1 MYNNNG
7 SQPNQG
13 GHLAGYAEVM
23 AKVNAE
29 LDAEA
34 NARRMNIEGYNEG
47 LDVGQAAGYRN
58 GYNVGHTD
66 GWNESIEVS
75 TPILN
80 EQKDITRQV
89 EAQRDALQADVE
101 RQHHIITLYA
111 SLVAADKASASKKI
125 EKWKA
130 YSEELKTQRDEARQK
145 LEARVITERTAANET
160 IAKWKAYSEGL
171 KAQRNQVSADHTR
184 LANEHA
190 QQLWLHQRGLVF
202 MNTMYGV
209 LSTLNDDTCPYVE
222 EVRDLFAATWQDEV
236 SQALEA
242 GRMQES
248 PINDPSFVLAYPQM
262 STLIGDMLHRAGQQY
277 NPVDETEVS

>member
-7 SQPNQG
+7 TQPSQG
-13 GHLAGYAEVM
+13 GHLAGYDEIQR
-23 AKVNAE
+23 
-29 LDAEA
+29 A
-34 NARRMNIEGYNEG
+34 NEARRVAQRENIEGYNEG

-89 EAQRDALQADVE
+89 AAQRDALQAEVNRQRQLITQLEARVNAE
-101 RQHHIITLYA
+101 RD
-111 SLVAADKASASKKI
+111 AATKTIAQ
-125 EKWKA
+125 WKV
-130 YSEELKTQRDEARQK
+130 YSEGLKTQRDQVQQK
-145 LEARVITERTAANET
+145 LDALQGEVTQLRTTSARIGGELNVMTQARDQVAADH
-160 IAKWKAYSEGL
+160 
-171 KAQRNQVSADHTR
+171 AQR
-184 LANEHA
+184 
-190 QQLWLHQRGLVF
+190 LWLHQRGLVF

-209 LSTLNDDTCPYVE
+209 LSALNDDTCPYVE

-236 SQALEA
+236 AQALEA

-248 PINDPSFVLAYPQM
+248 PINDPSFVLAYTKM

>member
-13 GHLAGYAEVM
+13 GHLAGYAETM

-58 GYNVGHTD
+58 GYSVGHTD
-66 GWNESIEVS
+66 GWNEGAEVA
-75 TPILN
+75 TVAMN

-89 EAQRDALQADVE
+89 AAQRDVLQAE
-101 RQHHIITLYA
+101 FNRQRQLIT
-111 SLVAADKASASKKI
+111 
-125 EKWKA
+125 
-130 YSEELKTQRDEARQK
+130 Q
-145 LEARVITERTAANET
+145 LEARVIAERDAATKT
-160 IAKWKAYSEGL
+160 IAQWKVYSEGL
-171 KAQRNQVSADHTR
+171 KTQCDQVQQKFDALQGKVTQLRTTSARIEGELNVMTQARDQV
-184 LANEHA
+184 AADHA

-202 MNTMYGV
+202 MNTMYGM
-209 LSTLNDDTCPYVE
+209 LSALNDDTCPYVE

-236 SQALEA
+236 AQAIEA

-248 PINDPSFVLAYPQM
+248 PVNDPSFVLAYTKM

-277 NPVDETEVS
+277 NPVDESEMS